1 MKPYTLPTY
10 AGWFVAAL
18 CLVGCSTNRSQ
29 LGSGDS
35 QLVVGKKYVLRR
47 DAILL
52 ERRGLID
59 AIENPE
65 HKLENYKPYKDYDPY
80 YLQPKGVLPAGTVLQ
95 VKKLRTFKDDSFEVE
110 GEILSG
116 KYKRQPVGAYA
127 AVKGLTIGGWPPTGK
142 VMMENLCGG
151 RSFDPTQLQ
160 RNLSEK
166 ADCPLRC
173 FR

>member
-1 MKPYTLPTY
+1 MTMKPYTLPTY
-10 AGWFVAAL
+10 ASWFVATL
-18 CLVGCSTNRSQ
+18 CLIGCSTTRSK

-52 ERRGLID
+52 ERRGSI
-59 AIENPE
+59 ASIENPDY
-65 HKLENYKPYKDYDPY
+65 KLENYQPYKNYDPY
-80 YLQPKGVLPAGTVLQ
+80 SIRPRGVLPAGTILQ
-95 VKKLRTFKDDSFEVE
+95 VKRIRKFKNDSFDVE

-116 KYKRQPVGAYA
+116 EYKRQPVSAYA
-127 AVKGLTIGGWPPTGK
+127 AAKGVTIGDWPPTGM

-151 RSFDPTQLQ
+151 RSFDPTRLP

-166 ADCPLRC
+166 TE
-173 FR
+173 